1 MDQTSQPASQA
12 HETKTNGQESS
23 AKESFVSALGQ
34 SQVETA
40 ASARNSRSADA
51 LEHERRAAVILDGMY
66 QFVALLNPKGD
77 ILEVNRAA
85 LEGGALQI
93 EELRGTPFWTARW
106 WEVSEE
112 SREQLR
118 DAIRRAAAGEF
129 VRYEVDVYGEQAGLA
144 TITIDFSIRPI
155 RGESGEIEY
164 LLPEGRNITER
175 KQAEEEIARQSRE
188 LRDLNERLKELDRLK
203 TQFFANVSHEFRTP
217 LTLMLGPLEDALANA
232 HGVLPL
238 GAAADLAASH
248 RNALR
253 LLKLVNTML
262 DFSRIEAGR
271 VQASY
276 QPVDLAAFTAELA
289 SNFRSACEKAGLRLI
304 VDCAPLSAHDPV
316 YVDRDMWEKIIL
328 NLLSNAFKFTLK
340 GEIEVRLDT
349 VDRHAYLT
357 VRDTGV
363 GIASDELP
371 RMFERF
377 HRIEHTRGRTH
388 EGTGIGLALVQEL
401 VKLHGGTVSVDSV
414 AGEGSTFAVALPF
427 GTAHLDPERIGK
439 VSELASTSIMPSAF
453 IEEALGWLPDEELDR
468 FGQLSVTDEPR
479 AAQSASNEKAGTG
492 RPSVLWADD
501 NADMRGYVTRL
512 LGGRF
517 DVRAVPDG
525 EAALAAARAHPP
537 DLVLSDVMMPKLD
550 GFGLLRALRADP
562 ALREI
567 PVILLS
573 ARAGEESRVEGI
585 EVGADDYLVKP
596 FSARE
601 LIARVET
608 HVTTSRI
615 RREAKTALRDA
626 NDALTRSNADLQ
638 QFAYSASHD
647 LQEPLRMV
655 ATYSELLRREFAGQ
669 LGPNG
674 DEYIGYMIDGALRME
689 QLLRDLRAYTMVSS
703 AGQKPTDDVDADQV
717 LEKALA
723 NLDVAIKES
732 GASIRSTALPR
743 VRIRDLQLELLLQN
757 LIGNAIHYRSDEPP
771 RIYVAAEKREKEWLF
786 SVQDNGIG
794 IDTQYQEQIFEMFKR
809 LHSAAAHPGTGMG
822 LAICQR
828 IVERA
833 GGRIWVESGLGRGST
848 FFFTIPSGEGQ
859 RDGG

>member
-1 MDQTSQPASQA
+1 M
-12 HETKTNGQESS
+12 
-23 AKESFVSALGQ
+23 
-34 SQVETA
+34 A
-40 ASARNSRSADA
+40 ASTLGSRFADN

-66 QFVALLNPKGD
+66 QFVGLLDPRGN
-77 ILEVNRAA
+77 ILEINRSA
-85 LEGGALQI
+85 LEGAGQRI
-93 EELRGTPFWTARW
+93 EEIRGSPFWTARW
-106 WEVSEE
+106 WQVSEE
-112 SREQLR
+112 LREQLR

-129 VRYEVDVYGEQAGLA
+129 VRYEAEVYGEHAGLA
-144 TITIDFSIRPI
+144 TITVDFSLRPI

-164 LLPEGRNITER
+164 LLPEARNITER
-175 KQAEEEIARQSRE
+175 KQAEDEVARQSRE
-188 LRDLNERLKELDRLK
+188 LRVLNERLKELDRLK

-217 LTLMLGPLEDALANA
+217 LTLMLGPLEDTLANA

-238 GAAADLAASH
+238 GAARNLAVSH

-276 QPVDLAAFTAELA
+276 QPTDLTAYTAELA
-289 SNFRSACEKAGLRLI
+289 SNFRSACEKASLRLI
-304 VDCAPLSAHDPV
+304 VDCAPLSGADPV
-316 YVDRDMWEKIIL
+316 YVDCDMWEKIVL
-328 NLLSNAFKFTLK
+328 NLMSNAFKFTLK

-349 VDRHAYLT
+349 VDGHARLT

-363 GIASDELP
+363 GIPSDELP

-377 HRIEHTRGRTH
+377 HRIEQSRGRTH
-388 EGTGIGLALVQEL
+388 EGTGIGLALVHEL
-401 VKLHGGTVSVDSV
+401 VNLHGGTVTVDSV
-414 AGEGSTFAVALPF
+414 AGEGSTFTVAVPF
-427 GTAHLDPERIGK
+427 GTAHLDPDRIGK
-439 VSELASTSIMPSAF
+439 VSELASTSVMPAAF
-453 IEEALGWLPDEELDR
+453 IEEALGWLPDEELENR
-468 FGQLSVTDEPR
+468 RAPGVYSQMSIADELRVSEP
-479 AAQSASNEKAGTG
+479 ADNEQAGTG
-492 RPSVLWADD
+492 KPSVLWADD

-512 LGGRF
+512 LCGRF

-537 DLVLSDVMMPKLD
+537 ELVLSDVMMPKLD

-615 RREAKTALRDA
+615 RREAKAALRDA

-689 QLLRDLRAYTMVSS
+689 QLLADLRAYTMVSS
-703 AGQKPTDDVDADQV
+703 AGQEPTDDVDADQV

-723 NLDVAIKES
+723 NLDVAIKEN
-732 GASIRSTALPR
+732 GASIRRTALPR
-743 VRIRDLQLELLLQN
+743 VRIRGIHLEQLLQN
-757 LIGNAIHYRSDEPP
+757 LIGNSLRYRSSAPP
-771 RIYVAAEKREKEWLF
+771 RIFVAAERRGKEWLF

-794 IDTQYQEQIFEMFKR
+794 IDPQYKEQIFEIFKR
-809 LHSAAAHPGTGMG
+809 LHSAAAYPGTGMG

-828 IVERA
+828 IIERA
-833 GGRIWVESGLGRGST
+833 GGRIWVESALGQGST
-848 FFFTIPSGEGQ
+848 FFFTIPRG
-859 RDGG
+859 DK